1 MLSDFI
7 NDAILEHSFVLV
19 EQQYEDYNNLLFY
32 KKELGEFQR
41 YVITI
46 SLDEMIDALDVDVI
60 HDKVLNYTPDN
71 LLASPAFSK
80 NTDLIV
86 LLKLDNLANYKKLE
100 EIIFSIEENPYHFK
114 KYVLYY
120 TEDELSFIAGKKFID
135 IKEILN
141 DHAEFINYKSYPLK
155 PCIYNMVARIFIK
168 IPFLIMPAL
177 KKDLI
182 PVNLQISSLV
192 NELQMTTL
200 YEKIAAKAVSK
211 DNDIDLLLQELINE
225 ELEAIQATS
234 K

>member
-7 NDAILEHSFVLV
+7 NDAILDHSFVRV
-19 EQQYEDYNNLLFY
+19 EQQYEEYNNLLFY

-46 SLDEMIDALDVDVI
+46 SLDEMIDDLDVDVI
-60 HDKVLNYTPDN
+60 HDKVLNSTPDN

-120 TEDELSFIAGKKFID
+120 TEDELRK
-135 IKEILN
+135 
-141 DHAEFINYKSYPLK
+141 
-155 PCIYNMVARIFIK
+155 VR
-168 IPFLIMPAL
+168 
-177 KKDLI
+177 
-182 PVNLQISSLV
+182 
-192 NELQMTTL
+192 
-200 YEKIAAKAVSK
+200 
-211 DNDIDLLLQELINE
+211 
-225 ELEAIQATS
+225 TS
-234 K
+234 P